1 MIWGLAFPRS
11 WENILLF
18 SCSVL
23 SDFSNPMDCSHQAP
37 LSMEFSR
44 QEYWNGLPFHPP
56 VDLPGSGIRCLQC
69 CRQILYQWA
78 TREARDNI
86 LLFFF
91 FFYVSGFWL
100 PIGKQLRLTYFRFL
114 RAFPSLPRIGYKNK
128 NLSWILTDPSLVLRS
143 RVWAIKLPRTGH
155 FPDCFFIPSSNV
167 LLD

>member
-37 LSMEFSR
+37 WSMEFSR

-56 VDLPGSGIRCLQC
+56 GDLPDSGIKCLQC
-69 CRQILYQWA
+69 CSR
-78 TREARDNI
+78 
-86 LLFFF
+86 FFPSEPPGKPEKTFYF
-91 FFYVSGFWL
+91 FVFFVSGFWL
-100 PIGKQLRLTYFRFL
+100 PIGKQLRLIYFPFL
-114 RAFPSLPRIGYKNK
+114 RAFSSLHRIGYKNK
-128 NLSWILTDPSLVLRS
+128 NLSWILIDPSLVLRS
-143 RVWAIKLPRTGH
+143 RVWAIKLPCTGH